1 MNNKFYYAL
10 VTALALF
17 FCAVAYCFAQEGTY
31 MGTCVRVL
39 DGDTVTVADE
49 NQNLHRIRIIGLD
62 APELAQPYGRAAK
75 EALAGLI
82 LHKEIHVLPAGVDKY
97 DRELAVLRI
106 DSVVGQVDVAEM
118 MISNGHAFS
127 YGGQHYKAQEYAA
140 ERHLGVWSD
149 VRYQERPWL
158 YRRRMALSQG
168 PTTN

>member
-39 DGDTVTVADE
+39 DGDTITVADE
-49 NQNLHRIRIIGLD
+49 GQNLHRIRIIGLD

-97 DRELAVLRI
+97 DR
-106 DSVVGQVDVAEM
+106 
-118 MISNGHAFS
+118 
-127 YGGQHYKAQEYAA
+127 
-140 ERHLGVWSD
+140 
-149 VRYQERPWL
+149 
-158 YRRRMALSQG
+158 
-168 PTTN
+168 

>member
-1 MNNKFYYAL
+1 MFNKFYITIIT
-10 VTALALF
+10 VLALLF
-17 FCAVAYCFAQEGTY
+17 GTIAYCCASSDAY
-31 MGTCVRVL
+31 LGTCVRVI
-39 DGDTVTVADE
+39 DGDTVDIADE
-49 NQNLHRIRIIGLD
+49 NQNLHRIRIVGLD
-62 APELAQPYGRAAK
+62 APELAQPYGRTAK
-75 EALAGLI
+75 EALARLI
-82 LHKEIHVLPAGVDKY
+82 LRKELHVLPTGLDKY

-149 VRYQERPWL
+149 ARYQERPWL
-158 YRRRMALSQG
+158 YRRRMALPQR